1 MSDDEVFKNALND
14 AYKKLD
20 SMLAE
25 QSELDQRR
33 IALDRDIARWSE
45 KIVHLAA
52 LVDDI
57 PEESNVGRFMKM
69 RTEMGL
75 TNAVREV
82 LKASK
87 RPLMPT
93 QVRDGLI
100 KAGFDVSEYQNI
112 LATLHITLKRLVNS
126 KEALDGKQ
134 DGNKVY
140 SWNPNAPVRGLGSL
154 LDAYTANTNRVAT
167 QPLVR
172 PTLRQTPPVKPTD
185 APSTNALGIR
195 PRLQR
200 RSALQEHAMKLT
212 EEEKKK
218 KS

>member
-1 MSDDEVFKNALND
+1 MSDDEVFKTALND

-20 SMLAE
+20 EMLAE
-25 QSELDQRR
+25 QAELDQRR
-33 IALDRDIARWSE
+33 IALDRDIARWGE

-69 RTEMGL
+69 RKEMGL

-87 RPLMPT
+87 RSLMPT

-112 LATLHITLKRLVNS
+112 LATLHITLKRLVAS
-126 KEALDGKQ
+126 KEALEVKK

-154 LDAYTANTNRVAT
+154 LDAYTANQAAI

-172 PTLRQTPPVKPTD
+172 PTLRQTPPAKLPEVPGANT
-185 APSTNALGIR
+185 LGIR
-195 PRLQR
+195 PRFQR

-218 KS
+218 KG